1 MLLSYRSLPL
11 SLSLLLLAV
20 FAAAGSVVAQK
31 GKDDEV
37 QKLSEKGDP
46 YTKQAAKVMK
56 ALGVV
61 RYGPFP
67 WADDLSTDDIEKVLG
82 PGRVLWMETA
92 HFRIGLNM
100 TTARLPED
108 GKQKKAIYAESKA
121 LNKKCRKISAK
132 PKRLGPWLQLHLYAA
147 RCEQAYAEFVEL
159 VGVTPA
165 AFATGSKAPG
175 KGAYLGAPDKHLLLM
190 FQKKSDMARYMK
202 TFCDVEA
209 DDSFRYLHK
218 VTHQPLLCISADGM
232 EGFDTAGIH
241 SHFVFAMWQNLMN
254 IYRGFYFPLPL
265 WFSTG
270 LAHYYSR
277 QVESEFISARIRD
290 SEAVDRASQNKW
302 YEKVYKRSRHEGA
315 TIGFEQLAALDD
327 WDTFGFQAHMQ
338 SWSRLDF
345 LMERDAQKVGLML
358 DKMKRTPSS
367 NDWDRDGARLRKMMP
382 KLLYESFEMDGAAFD
397 AQWRKWVLKHYPKR
411 K

>member
-1 MLLSYRSLPL
+1 
-11 SLSLLLLAV
+11 
-20 FAAAGSVVAQK
+20 
-31 GKDDEV
+31 
-37 QKLSEKGDP
+37 
-46 YTKQAAKVMK
+46 
-56 ALGVV
+56 
-61 RYGPFP
+61 
-67 WADDLSTDDIEKVLG
+67 
-82 PGRVLWMETA
+82 
-92 HFRIGLNM
+92 
-100 TTARLPED
+100 
-108 GKQKKAIYAESKA
+108 
-121 LNKKCRKISAK
+121 
-132 PKRLGPWLQLHLYAA
+132 
-147 RCEQAYAEFVEL
+147 
-159 VGVTPA
+159 
-165 AFATGSKAPG
+165 
-175 KGAYLGAPDKHLLLM
+175 M

-277 QVESEFISARIRD
+277 QIESEFISARIRD

-338 SWSRLDF
+338 SWSRLEF
-345 LMERDAQKVGLML
+345 LMERDPQKVGLML

-367 NDWDRDGARLRKMMP
+367 NDWDRDGERLRKMMP
-382 KLLYESFEMDGAAFD
+382 KLLFESFEMDGAAFD
-397 AQWRKWVLKHYPKR
+397 GQWRKWVLKQYPKR